1 MSKYS
6 TRSRLEHLIATIQGL
21 LLGGWLILSRRVS
34 PCGDVLQVLFI
45 LSEPELGLIRD
56 RDIRQH
62 QESLDGEL
70 SGDVGE
76 TGKVHA
82 KKDPRLSHI
91 QRWKHQILK
100 FHLLL
105 SISNFFQSI
114 IMLNTSNE
122 FTGKFLSQKK
132 YMYCHGMVI

>member
-1 MSKYS
+1 M
-6 TRSRLEHLIATIQGL
+6 
-21 LLGGWLILSRRVS
+21 S

-45 LSEPELGLIRD
+45 LSEPELAADRD

-82 KKDPRLSHI
+82 KKDPRLSQI

-100 FHLLL
+100 FIYCYQSLT
-105 SISNFFQSI
+105 FFNQ
-114 IMLNTSNE
+114 L
-122 FTGKFLSQKK
+122 
-132 YMYCHGMVI
+132 C

>member
-1 MSKYS
+1 M
-6 TRSRLEHLIATIQGL
+6 
-21 LLGGWLILSRRVS
+21 S

-45 LSEPELGLIRD
+45 LSEPELAADRD

-70 SGDVGE
+70 SRDVGE

-82 KKDPRLSHI
+82 KKDPRLSQI

-114 IMLNTSNE
+114 MLNTSNE
-122 FTGKFLSQKK
+122 FTGKF
-132 YMYCHGMVI
+132 